1 MEEGRI
7 EMVLARITELRSKI
21 TNCIAA
27 DRTEGRELRKGGTEM
42 DSDEV
47 SDCLLS
53 IRDALEKL
61 EVLVSSLQA
70 LHQQQL
76 YEKAEAFAGI
86 AYSQEKL
93 LKKLKEYKG
102 NNLDIINEAI
112 AFVGET
118 VEESNDLLLPP
129 YPTQPYPLVSD
140 KLYPSYPPSSHVIS
154 QNGVISGSQLHQLI
168 KEDLHGSHQE
178 EAKSPPRMVTCFI
191 GVAARTALTVVGII
205 SVLTL
210 AGFEPRLKKRD
221 TCLKVANLFQLFG
234 IDKKGTNA
242 TCPPGKVLVFEN
254 GETRCVV
261 RERVEIPFHSDVT
274 TADVNHG
281 CG

>member
-27 DRTEGRELRKGGTEM
+27 DRTEGRELRKGGAEM
-42 DSDEV
+42 DSGDEV

-102 NNLDIINEAI
+102 DNLDIINEAI

-140 KLYPSYPPSSHVIS
+140 KLYPSYPPSSHMLS
-154 QNGVISGSQLHQLI
+154 QNGAINGSQPHQLT
-168 KEDLHGSHQE
+168 KDLHQE
-178 EAKSPPRMVTCFI
+178 EAKSPSRMVTCFI
-191 GVAARTALTVVGII
+191 GVAARTALTVVGLI

-221 TCLKVANLFQLFG
+221 NCLKATNPFQLFG
-234 IDKKGTNA
+234 IDKKGRNA

-261 RERVEIPFHSDVT
+261 RERVEVPFHSDVAT
-274 TADVNHG
+274 PDVNHG